1 MLRPFL
7 IVGVGGSGGKT
18 IRGLRHA
25 LELRLEQAG
34 WKRGIPAA
42 WQMIHFDTPLK
53 QDGTDYVM
61 PFIPA
66 TDYKGLVASGAS
78 YDGVHASIVAQGI
91 PADVTNDVYR
101 MLPDPARV
109 SVDVTKGAG
118 QFRAVGR
125 AVAVSK
131 LADISRAAANAINRM
146 QDATALGEL
155 QSLGEHLGART
166 EGGKNANP
174 TVIVVSSIAGGSGAG
189 QYLDVIEA
197 VKSVVRNEPWA
208 HQFFALLYAPDVFDQ
223 IKGSAGIASNALA
236 TVAETMAGFWA
247 QTPSKASLEL
257 YRSKGVSPSYGSA
270 RDRVGAAY
278 PFIIGRQN
286 SRVAFDNQGDV
297 YSAVSTS
304 ISAWMADDKVQG
316 DIDEY
321 VTGNWSASVA
331 ASVLPDATKL
341 MRPLDQAPPFS
352 SLGFGRVTL
361 GREKFLDYASER
373 LARSVLDRILYAHG
387 EEDPR
392 FEQRTE
398 NEWIEYRKS
407 QALEAFIRDL
417 ELDEELDG
425 RDDVIN
431 KLRPE
436 QARAS
441 LALEFRQQ
449 VFDKSAHGFDK
460 TGGLDLN
467 DWHYRLTAA
476 REDLVGGYLA
486 RDTAEV
492 EQLVARWV
500 AEAPEHIVDT
510 IERFIARHGLAVVVE
525 LMRELSR
532 VLRAASENLAKE
544 ADQRR
549 GWLTRVSGR
558 VSEALGAAANAD
570 SIRPEQ
576 DVVEQALDDIEDS
589 FGWESE
595 ANLREVASKLLEELR
610 KDFIEPLADYLSS
623 ARQALLSRV
632 TDRVQSDGR
641 ENPYDS
647 WPQRIDSTVPRKYKP
662 APNERLLVPHTEY
675 PAEFE
680 RLVENTYERR
690 RYQEAVLDVISD
702 MVRGPGADDG
712 IEAGKRWSF
721 IDIRRG
727 WKPATTGNPAQ
738 RTANHESPKFFVA
751 NDIDVY
757 QDRARYWML
766 RKGFP
771 FFGYISENLDS
782 YFNAEEIDP
791 DRLKQRRDVFREG
804 LTAALGAS
812 EPLVKLNPALLSEVH
827 GKAVG
832 EQNRLVF
839 SAIPFAEGT
848 EMYEVTK
855 SVLTSAGVWDE
866 NISKG
871 WFKDSK
877 VDRIEVF
884 AMSGYPYEPIVM
896 DSVMGPIAR
905 GWLTDSTTTE
915 ARAAFWKWKRARLL
929 REAVPADPEV
939 FDSMVRGWYVAK
951 VLGQLDVDRSDL
963 DRGPKLS
970 IWDAERREFASFPH
984 PLLYPGAAPAY
995 DYPGVIMESLI
1006 IALALCNSE
1015 GSLAPLR
1022 AYQVLMRLG
1031 GQRNVLSPVLTDW
1044 LRDGFMPQ
1052 GSPTPAAERAGTAAG
1067 TLSERQT
1074 AVREHLDK
1082 ELSDFRDE
1090 VEKQNTET
1098 SVFAYPVSWEIRDTI
1113 QGGLRELRDGVLET
1127 KPDSTGI

>member
-91 PADVTNDVYR
+91 PADVSNDVYR
-101 MLPDPARV
+101 MFPDPARV

-131 LADISRAAANAINRM
+131 LADISKAAQDAINRM

-155 QSLGEHLGART
+155 QSLGEHLGARN
-166 EGGKNANP
+166 EGGKSANP

-223 IKGSAGIASNALA
+223 IKGSAGIPSNALA
-236 TVAETMAGFWA
+236 TVAETMSGFWT

-286 SRVAFDNQGDV
+286 ARVAFDNQGDV

-304 ISAWMADDKVQG
+304 ISAWMSDDRVQG

-373 LARSVLDRILYAHG
+373 LARSVIDRVLYAHT
-387 EEDPR
+387 EDDPR
-392 FEQRTE
+392 FETRTE
-398 NEWIEYRKS
+398 NEWIEHRKS
-407 QALEAFIRDL
+407 QALEAFIREL

-425 RDDVIN
+425 SDDVIN

-436 QARAS
+436 ETRKA
-441 LALEFRQQ
+441 LALEFRQE

-460 TGGLDLN
+460 NEGLDSN
-467 DWHYRLTAA
+467 EWHYRLIAA
-476 REDLVGGYLA
+476 RDDLVAGYLA
-486 RDTAEV
+486 RETSAV
-492 EQLVARWV
+492 EQRVAKWV
-500 AEAPEHIVDT
+500 ATEQAHILDT

-525 LMRELSR
+525 LMRDLSR
-532 VLRAASENLAKE
+532 ALRAASDNLAKE

-558 VSEALGAAANAD
+558 VSEALNAAANPD
-570 SIRPEQ
+570 SIRKDQ
-576 DVVEQALDDIEDS
+576 DAVENALIDIEDS
-589 FGWESE
+589 FDWEAE
-595 ANLREVASKLLEELR
+595 ANLRDVASHLLKELR
-610 KDFIEPLADYLSS
+610 QDFIDPLADYLSS

-632 TDRVQSDGR
+632 SDRVQADGR

-647 WPQRIDSTVPRKYKP
+647 WPSRLDTVVPRKYQP
-662 APNERLLVPHTEY
+662 APNERLLVPHTDY
-675 PAEFE
+675 PKEFQ
-680 RLVENTYERR
+680 RLVENTHEKR
-690 RYQEAVLDVISD
+690 RYEEAILDVIAD
-702 MVRGPGADDG
+702 LVRGPGIDDG
-712 IEAGKRWSF
+712 ISAANSWSF
-721 IDIRRG
+721 IEQRRG
-727 WKPATTGNPAQ
+727 WKPTTTGNPAQ
-738 RTANHESPKFFVA
+738 RSATHETPRFFVA
-751 NDIDVY
+751 SDLEVY
-757 QDRARYWML
+757 QDRAREWML
-766 RKGFP
+766 RKGYP
-771 FFGYISENLDS
+771 FFGYISENLDT
-782 YFNAEEIDP
+782 YFSGDVDP
-791 DRLKQRRDVFREG
+791 DTLKQRRDAFREG

-812 EPLVKLNPALLSEVH
+812 EPLVKLNPSLLSEVH
-827 GKAVG
+827 GKSIG
-832 EQNRLVF
+832 DRNRLVF

-855 SVLTSAGVWDE
+855 AALTSAGVWDE

-871 WFKDSK
+871 WFKDVK
-877 VDRIEVF
+877 TDRIEIF
-884 AMSGYPYEPIVM
+884 AMSGFPYEPIVM

-905 GWLTDSTTTE
+905 GWLTDSTTSE
-915 ARAAFWKWKRARLL
+915 SRAAFWKWKRARLL

-951 VLGQLDVDRSDL
+951 VLGQLAVDRSDP

-970 IWDAERREFASFPH
+970 IWDAERREFVSFPH
-984 PLLYPGAAPAY
+984 PLLYPGIAPAY
-995 DYPGVIMESLI
+995 DYPGVVMESLI
-1006 IALALCNSE
+1006 VALALCNAE

-1022 AYQVLMRLG
+1022 AYQVLMKLG
-1031 GQRNVLSPVLTDW
+1031 GQRQQLSPLLTDW
-1044 LRDGFMPQ
+1044 LRDGSMPQ
-1052 GSPTPAAERAGTAAG
+1052 GSPIPAAERAGTSAG
-1067 TLSERQT
+1067 DLNERQE
-1074 AVREHLDK
+1074 AVRQHIDR
-1082 ELSDFRDE
+1082 ELAEFREE

-1113 QGGLRELRDGVLET
+1113 QGSLRELRDGVLET
-1127 KPDSTGI
+1127 KPDSMGI